1 MLKRISPYLL
11 SLGGVL
17 SDYTTTTQGLRL
29 GFSEINSHYHPVLAL
44 VVFWGLITLLAW
56 ALPKKNSMNLGVH
69 ALVFLSFLGA
79 INNAALILGL
89 FPGL

>member
-29 GFSEINSHYHPVLAL
+29 GFSETNPHYHPVLAL
-44 VVFWGLITLLAW
+44 AVFWGLITLLAW
-56 ALPKKNSMNLGVH
+56 ALPKRKSLNLSAH
-69 ALVFLSFLGA
+69 ALAFLSFLGA

-89 FPGL
+89 FPGF